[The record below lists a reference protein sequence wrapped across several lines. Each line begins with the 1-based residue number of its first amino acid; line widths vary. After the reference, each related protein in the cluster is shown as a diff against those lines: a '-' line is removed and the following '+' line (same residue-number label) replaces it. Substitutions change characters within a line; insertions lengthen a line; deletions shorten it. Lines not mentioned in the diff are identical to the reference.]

1 MATYKAEHGFQIKH
15 RSSDPP
21 SPIAGEIWYNSTT
34 QTLKCAP
41 EIAAWSSGGNLST
54 ARASGMYTGTQTAN
68 LLAGGYATTMSNT
81 SVTYDGSSWTAAPNL
96 SENPR
101 RSNAGGGTTTA
112 AFSVGGSIGPL
123 PPTAN
128 TVNTVEEFDGSSWT
142 AGGDYPLG
150 VYDLEACGTL
160 TAGLGSGGY
169 KTPSDPGEYINTN
182 ADYNGT
188 SWTANNNMNT
198 ARANYGFTGS
208 QTAALAAGGNNPT
221 MATSETYDGTNWTAI
236 TNLPA
241 ARKMHAAS
249 GPSSQGLI
257 FGGSGASPYLNT
269 SILWDG
275 SSWAAQPN
283 MATVRQFGHGS
294 HQAPGTAALSAG
306 GYVNPGLS
314 TATEE
319 YNLAATTRS
328 VDTS

>member
-1 MATYKAEHGFQIKH
+1 MGNYKTEHGFEIKH

-21 SPIAGEIWYNSTT
+21 SPIAGEIWYNTTT
-34 QTLKCAP
+34 QTLKVAP
-41 EIAAWSSGGNLST
+41 NIAAWSSGGNLPA

-68 LLAGGYATTMSNT
+68 LLAGGYAPGLSNT

-112 AFSVGGSIGPL
+112 AFSVGGSIGSL

-128 TVNTVEEFDGSSWT
+128 TVDTVEEFDGSSWT

-208 QTAALAAGGNNPT
+208 QTAALAAGGNNPI

-241 ARKMHAAS
+241 TRKMHAAS

-257 FGGSGASPYLNT
+257 FGGLLAPANT
-269 SILWDG
+269 NTAFLWDG

-283 MATVRQFGHGS
+283 MATAREFLHGS
-294 HQAPGTAALSAG
+294 HQAPGTAGLATG
-306 GYVNPGLS
+306 GYVGVTLQVI
-314 TATEE
+314 TEE
-319 YNLAATTRS
+319 YTASATTRS